1 MGILDWIRSGG
12 GEVPKDNP
20 WRKLYDPGTSPN
32 PGPAQGASYYDKVNS
47 PNAPSVWE
55 SVLQS
60 ESFRRKS
67 FDEID
72 ADRDGFI
79 TPEELGAAVGPGHDA
94 KALVRAA
101 DTGGRGRVSRHDFD
115 AVMSRHAGTS

>member
-1 MGILDWIRSGG
+1 M
-12 GEVPKDNP
+12 PH
-20 WRKLYDPGTSPN
+20 
-32 PGPAQGASYYDKVNS
+32 GP
-47 PNAPSVWE
+47 
-55 SVLQS
+55 VLKYCFRQS